1 MKSSTYAFHGRG
13 IESDLLDAPSSGC
26 ALPSGLGS
34 ELFTGGFATG
44 GLASSL
50 LGTRHL
56 KAARATESLV
66 TEAED

>member
-1 MKSSTYAFHGRG
+1 MHYMEN
-13 IESDLLDAPSSGC
+13 IESYLLDAPSSGC

-34 ELFTGGFATG
+34 ELFTRGFATG

-56 KAARATESLV
+56 KGCKGDGKLGGGS
-66 TEAED
+66 